1 MSQELQPVPQGSTS
15 IVSQDE
21 LSIDQLVGMVAKVQE
36 AMKRVMKDGEDYGV
50 IPGTK
55 GKPTLLKPGAEKLA
69 MMFRLAPEF
78 SVEEEREGDHR
89 TYRTTCRMVHI
100 GTGRL
105 FSLAVGSCSTRESKY
120 AWRKGDRTCPKCG
133 AAAIRKSKE
142 DNGGFYCWT
151 KIDGCGAKFHA
162 NDPAIASQP
171 LGRVENPDLPDCW
184 NTVLKMSNKR
194 ALVAATL
201 LATGA
206 SCIFSHDIE
215 DFPSQYEP
223 EAATD
228 MMPRAKSAPAADD
241 IPFTPATPITTPVA
255 SKSNAPPATADRVKV
270 VIKNVDVGSG
280 NTNGK
285 PWTRYRFTLAE
296 VDPAGT
302 PFEATTFSSTIG
314 EELRGAVGMEGVA
327 ILTKEAQG
335 VKLWG
340 MDPC

>member
-1 MSQELQPVPQGSTS
+1 MSNDLQPVASASTA
-15 IVSQDE
+15 IVAQDE

-36 AMKRVMKDGEDYGV
+36 AMRRVMRVDEDYGV
-50 IPGTK
+50 IPGTG

-78 SVEEEREGDHR
+78 EVEEERDGDHR

-105 FSLAVGSCSTRESKY
+105 FSRAVGSCSTRETKY
-120 AWRKGDRTCPKCG
+120 AWRKLDRTCPKCG
-133 AAAIRKSKE
+133 AASIIKGKAE
-142 DNGGFYCWT
+142 YGGGFLCFA
-151 KIDGCGAKFHA
+151 KKGGCGAKFA
-162 NDPAIASQP
+162 DTDPAITSQAA
-171 LGRVENPDLPDCW
+171 GRVENPDLPDCW

-206 SCIFSHDIE
+206 SCIFTQDVE
-215 DFPSQYEP
+215 DYRADDAPP
-223 EAATD
+223 PAAD
-228 MMPRAKSAPAADD
+228 MMPRATEAVAA
-241 IPFTPATPITTPVA
+241 PVA
-255 SKSNAPPATADRVKV
+255 SKSAGIPDNADRVKV
-270 VIKNVDVGSG
+270 VIKTVDVGSG

-296 VDPAGT
+296 VDPDGT

-327 ILTKEAQG
+327 ILTKEAKG